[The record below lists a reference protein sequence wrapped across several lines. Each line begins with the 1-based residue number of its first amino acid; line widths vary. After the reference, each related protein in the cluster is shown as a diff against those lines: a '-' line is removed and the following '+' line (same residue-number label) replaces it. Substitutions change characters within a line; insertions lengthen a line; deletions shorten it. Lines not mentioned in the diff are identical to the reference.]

1 MSPKS
6 TELERQPAAT
16 AQAEPVSRATEMT
29 DAWFSAARGGQETS
43 LQAARQFVELVDVV
57 LPVQGGDESK
67 RRRLIDGAFTFVDSA
82 ASAQLSMARRAL
94 HGAVLVYVNFDIKAF
109 NGVDV
114 GVDVTVPTDVGM
126 FKTREEGLH

>member
-6 TELERQPAAT
+6 AELERQSAVT
-16 AQAEPVSRATEMT
+16 AQAEPVSRATEVT

-57 LPVQGGDESK
+57 LPVQGGDDSR
-67 RRRLIDGAFTFVDSA
+67 RRRLIDGAFSLMDSA
-82 ASAQLSMARRAL
+82 ASAQLSMTRRAL

>member
-6 TELERQPAAT
+6 TALERQPKATEPAA
-16 AQAEPVSRATEMT
+16 PVNRATEVT

-57 LPVQGGDESK
+57 LPVQGGDDS
-67 RRRLIDGAFTFVDSA
+67 RRRKLIDGAFTLVDKTA
-82 ASAQLSMARRAL
+82 AAQLTMARRAL

-126 FKTREEGLH
+126 FKTREEHLH

>member
-1 MSPKS
+1 MTPKS
-6 TELERQPAAT
+6 TALERQPTT
-16 AQAEPVSRATEMT
+16 ASQAEPVNRATEVT

-67 RRRLIDGAFTFVDSA
+67 RRRLIDGAFALVDNASA
-82 ASAQLSMARRAL
+82 AQLSMARRAL
-94 HGAVLVYVNFDIKAF
+94 HGVTLFYVNFDIKAF

-114 GVDVTVPTDVGM
+114 AVDVSVPTDVGA
-126 FKTREEGLH
+126 FKTREGA